1 MTEIVQPSAARWT
14 RTLSDAHLVGVC
26 GALARGCGLPVALVR
41 IVILTGFVSIIASI
55 PLALTAGVPGPT
67 IMVFAGL
74 ASATL
79 FTYVIAWFSLPLDE
93 SAERD
98 LLRELSTAPL
108 RGRPALAGAA
118 LALRSPVSQLLQW
131 LLIAALV
138 GASTMLA
145 VLGIGTTIDVTRD
158 TWPSLSATIGLAA
171 MGVSLGVLPLGQVDR
186 ARWGGQLL
194 RLPAAS
200 GAAVMISLLLLL
212 TGALGTVL
220 VLFSPRAL
228 FFALGVSITIIA
240 LLLAVTVPW
249 LQRLWRGL
257 RDESEQ
263 RALVQQRAEITAH
276 LHDSVLQTLASIQ
289 QAGRSA
295 DSMKQLARV
304 QESELRRW
312 LYGTPGT
319 AASGATL
326 RDQVQAMADEL
337 QAEHG
342 VAVDAVVVGDAPNA
356 DAFTALCKALREAL
370 SNAIRHGGTGVSVFM
385 DASPSLVEAFVRD
398 RGPGI
403 NLDQIPSDRLGVR
416 ESIIGR
422 MERAG
427 GTARVGPAPGG
438 GTKVALSLAAEN

>member
-1 MTEIVQPSAARWT
+1 MPQIVQPSASRWT
-14 RTLSDAHLVGVC
+14 RTLTDAHLVGVC

-41 IVILTGFVSIIASI
+41 IVILAGFVSIIAAV
-55 PLALTAGVPGPT
+55 PLALSAGAPGPT

-79 FTYVIAWFSLPLDE
+79 FTYMIAWFSLPLDE

-98 LLRELSTAPL
+98 LLRELSTAPV
-108 RGRPALAGAA
+108 RGRPALTGAA
-118 LALRSPVSQLLQW
+118 IALRSPASQLLQW

-138 GASTMLA
+138 GAATMLA
-145 VLGIGTTIDVTRD
+145 VLGVGTTIDVTR
-158 TWPSLSATIGLAA
+158 TAWPSLSATIGIAA

-200 GAAVMISLLLLL
+200 AAAVVISVLLLL

-220 VLFSPRAL
+220 VLLSPRAL
-228 FFALGVSITIIA
+228 LLALGVAVTIIA

-257 RDESEQ
+257 LEESEQ

-276 LHDSVLQTLASIQ
+276 LHDSVLQTLGSIQ

-304 QESELRRW
+304 QEAELRRW
-312 LYGTPGT
+312 LYGRPAAGSG
-319 AASGATL
+319 AASL
-326 RDQVQAMADEL
+326 RMRVGEMAEEL

-342 VAVDAVVVGDAPNA
+342 VVVDTVVVGDAPNA
-356 DAFTALCKALREAL
+356 EAFSPLCQALREAL
-370 SNAIRHGGTGVSVFM
+370 SNAIRHGGTGVSVFV
-385 DASPSLVEAFVRD
+385 DASPSVVEAFVRD

-403 NLDQIPSDRLGVR
+403 NLEMIPSDRLGVR

-427 GTARVGPAPGG
+427 GTARVALAPGG
-438 GTKVALSLAAEN
+438 GTEVSLCLSAAN